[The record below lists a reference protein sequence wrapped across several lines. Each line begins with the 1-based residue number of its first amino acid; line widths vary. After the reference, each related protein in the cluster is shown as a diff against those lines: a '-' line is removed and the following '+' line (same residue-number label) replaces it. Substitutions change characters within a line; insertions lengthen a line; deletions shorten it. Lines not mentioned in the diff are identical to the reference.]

1 MSDYKDLLSGGGNET
16 LELSHGGYAFEFADI
31 SAQLVEDPSF
41 SIAIQDQLVAD
52 VSAVAVLT
60 PIAPTSLNG
69 FITLNVDSVTPS
81 VDEPKTFTVDATK
94 LYSALNGTSSG
105 PNLAFSDIDVSIN
118 MINSTATDNT
128 IKDDV
133 VRNMAYQIT
142 GGYGASDIFNN
153 EAALISDVEGKN
165 TDLNNAIKSDL
176 ESYIGGSSGDVDPS
190 GNLNMFDRALNN
202 LFAVIIDDDD
212 ESDGTPGRRTLLFN
226 ELNDVS
232 GNGSTTNSVHLKF
245 ASTDVLTFK
254 VSYKPATPQPTNAGS
269 VDTRSYRVVLPL
281 TG

>member
-1 MSDYKDLLSGGGNET
+1 MVDYNDLLSGDANENV
-16 LELSHGGYAFEFADI
+16 ELSHGGYAFEFADI

-81 VDEPKTFTVDATK
+81 EDEPKTFTLNASV
-94 LYSALNGTSSG
+94 LYNALNSGTDA
-105 PNLAFSDIDVSIN
+105 PNLVFSDIDVSIN
-118 MINSTATDNT
+118 MINAGASANT

-133 VRNMAYQIT
+133 VRNMAFQIT

-153 EAALISDVEGKN
+153 EAALISDVESKN
-165 TDLNNAIKSDL
+165 TDLNNAIKTDL
-176 ESYIGGSSGDVDPS
+176 ESYIGGATGDVDPS

-202 LFAVIIDDDD
+202 LFAVVIRD
-212 ESDGTPGRRTLLFN
+212 SDRRLDLFN
-226 ELNDVS
+226 ELHDAS
-232 GNGSTTNSVHLKF
+232 GNGTTTNSVSLKF

-254 VSYKPATPQPTNAGS
+254 VSYKPNLTTPTGAGS
-269 VDTRSYRVVLPL
+269 IDTRSYRVVLPL

>member
-1 MSDYKDLLSGGGNET
+1 MVDYSDLLSGDGNDT

-52 VSAVAVLT
+52 VSAVAVLD
-60 PIAPTSLNG
+60 PIAPASLDG
-69 FITLNVDSVTPS
+69 FITLNVDSDTPS
-81 VDEPKTFTVDATK
+81 VDEPKTFTVNPAI
-94 LYSALNGTSSG
+94 LYSALNGTSE
-105 PNLAFSDIDVSIN
+105 PNIAFSDIDVSIN
-118 MINSTATDNT
+118 MINITAVDNT

-153 EAALISDVEGKN
+153 EADLISDVEDKN
-165 TDLNNAIKSDL
+165 TYLNDAIKTDL
-176 ESYIGGSSGDVDPS
+176 ENYIGTSGEVDPS

-202 LFAVIIDDDD
+202 LFAVVIDDDD
-212 ESDGTPGRRTLLFN
+212 KSDGTPGRRTHLFN
-226 ELNDVS
+226 SLNAVS
-232 GNGSTTNSVHLKF
+232 GNAGSTTNSVYLKF

-254 VSYKPATPQPTNAGS
+254 VSYKPASNQPTNAGTI
-269 VDTRSYRVVLPL
+269 DTRSYRVVLPL